1 MCRKIAFMYRVFVNK
16 YKDFLK
22 GELPKMIS
30 EDPKRKCFVIKITK
44 HWLSIC

>member
-1 MCRKIAFMYRVFVNK
+1 MYRVFVIK

-30 EDPKRKCFVIKITK
+30 ETAKRKCFVIYITK
-44 HWLSIC
+44 H

>member
-1 MCRKIAFMYRVFVNK
+1 MYRVFVNK

-30 EDPKRKCFVIKITK
+30 EDLKRKCLVIFITK
-44 HWLSIC
+44 H